1 MQISR
6 DGSPAA
12 WAGRRLPSRA
22 PLVLACVYGCLRF
35 VVGLVVLRL
44 DGDRDRDVELL
55 LLRHELSVLPR
66 TVKKPRLNSADRMI
80 LAALARRLPRRALG
94 GLLVRPETVLG
105 WHRALVRRKWVA
117 FGRRRGPGRPRIDE
131 ECRQLILRL
140 AKENPRWGY
149 MRIRG
154 ELIKLGHV
162 VSATS
167 IRNLMHKHGVP
178 TSPRRRSVSW
188 REFLRA
194 QASAIVATDYF
205 TVDTWS
211 LKRLHVLFFMELGT
225 RRILWFGVTE
235 NPNQEW
241 VSQQARNITWELQEQ
256 GSQAKYVIC
265 DHDKKFP
272 FAFESVLAGEG
283 VRVIRTPL
291 QAPKAN
297 AYAERWVGSAR
308 RECLDWLIIRGRPH
322 LERVLDE
329 YVDQYNNERPHRG
342 LQLHPPNG
350 RLRGVSATGAI
361 RCRSRL
367 GGLLRG
373 YSREPNAAAASIF
386 APNK

>member
-1 MQISR
+1 M
-6 DGSPAA
+6 
-12 WAGRRLPSRA
+12 
-22 PLVLACVYGCLRF
+22 
-35 VVGLVVLRL
+35 LRL
-44 DGDRDRDVELL
+44 DGDRDREVELL
-55 LLRHELSVLPR
+55 LLRHELSVLRR
-66 TVKKPRLNSADRMI
+66 TVKKPRLNPVDRMI

-105 WHRALVRRKWVA
+105 WHRALVRRKWAA
-117 FGRRRGPGRPRIDE
+117 FGRRRGPGRPRIDV

-140 AKENPRWGY
+140 ARENPRWGY

-167 IRNLMHKHGVP
+167 VRNLMQKHGVP
-178 TSPRRRSVSW
+178 TSPRRWRLSW

-205 TVDTWS
+205 TVDTWN
-211 LKRLHVLFFMELGT
+211 LKRLYVLFFMEVGT
-225 RRILWFGVTE
+225 RRILWLRVTE

-241 VSQQARNITWELQEQ
+241 VSQQARNLSWELQEQ
-256 GSQAKYVIC
+256 GSQAKYMIC
-265 DHDKKFP
+265 DNDKKFP
-272 FAFESVLAGEG
+272 FAFERVLAGEG

-308 RECLDWLIIRGRPH
+308 RECLDWLIVGGRRH

-329 YVDQYNNERPHRG
+329 YVDHYNNERPHRG
-342 LQLHPPNG
+342 LQLHPPIG
-350 RLRGVSATGAI
+350 RLRGVNATGAI

-373 YSREPNAAAASIF
+373 YSREPSVTAA
-386 APNK
+386 

>member
-1 MQISR
+1 
-6 DGSPAA
+6 
-12 WAGRRLPSRA
+12 
-22 PLVLACVYGCLRF
+22 LVLTCVYGCLRF
-35 VVGLVVLRL
+35 VIGLVVLTL
-44 DGDRDRDVELL
+44 DGDRDREVELL
-55 LLRHELSVLPR
+55 LLRHELSVLRR
-66 TVKKPRLNSADRMI
+66 TAKKPRMNSADRMI

-105 WHRALVRRKWVA
+105 WHRALVRRKWAA
-117 FGRRRGPGRPRIDE
+117 FGRRRGPGRPRIDV

-140 AKENPRWGY
+140 ARENPRWGY
-149 MRIRG
+149 MPIRG
-154 ELIKLGHV
+154 ELIKLGYV

-167 IRNLMHKHGVP
+167 IRNLMQKHGVP
-178 TSPRRRSVSW
+178 TSPRRWRLSW

-205 TVDTWS
+205 TVDTWN

-241 VSQQARNITWELQEQ
+241 VSQQARNLTWELQEQ
-256 GSQAKYVIC
+256 GSQAKYLIC
-265 DHDKKFP
+265 DNDKKFP
-272 FAFESVLAGEG
+272 FAFERVLAGEG

-297 AYAERWVGSAR
+297 AFAERWVGSAR
-308 RECLDWLIIRGRPH
+308 HECLDWLIIRGRPH

-329 YVDQYNNERPHRG
+329 YVDHYNDERPHRG

-350 RLRGVSATGAI
+350 RLRGVNATGAI

-373 YSREPNAAAASIF
+373 YSREPNAAAA
-386 APNK
+386 